1 MGFNKKKGFLFIV
14 FFILSFAV
22 FAQFQSPSIKWTKTS
37 HEFGEIKQKLPVSY
51 EFEFTN
57 NGKAPLIIAEVEG
70 SCGCT
75 VTEYSEDPI
84 LPGKQGKI
92 KATFDATALG
102 KFHKSIKV
110 TANVEGGPEYLYLQ
124 GTVVP

>member
-1 MGFNKKKGFLFIV
+1 MGFNVKKEFFVVILIFL
-14 FFILSFAV
+14 SSNV
-22 FAQFQSPSIKWTKTS
+22 FAQFQSPGFKWTKTM
-37 HEFGEIKQKLPVSY
+37 HEFGEIKQKSPVSY
-51 EFEFTN
+51 EFEFMN
-57 NGKAPLIIAEVEG
+57 SGQAPLVISDVEG

-75 VTEYSEDPI
+75 VTEYSKDPI

-92 KATFDATALG
+92 KATYDAAALG

>member
-1 MGFNKKKGFLFIV
+1 MWLNKKYWILVSLFLF
-14 FFILSFAV
+14 LSSGV
-22 FAQFQSPSIKWTKTS
+22 FAQFQSPSFKWGKTT
-37 HEFGEIKQKLPVSY
+37 HEFGEVKHKSPVVY

-57 NGKAPLIIAEVEG
+57 NGQAPLIIADVEG

-75 VTEYSEDPI
+75 VTEYSKDPI
-84 LPGKQGKI
+84 APGKKGKI
-92 KATFDATALG
+92 KATFDAAALG